1 MKEEDFELP
10 AGIDFS
16 KFEEGEYLIIV
27 DKKIVAYTKEDL
39 KSALE
44 NVKKEYKGKMPLV
57 VKVPSK
63 ETLILGFRMKIG
75 EQE

>member
-27 DKKIVAYTKEDL
+27 DKK
-39 KSALE
+39 
-44 NVKKEYKGKMPLV
+44 
-57 VKVPSK
+57 
-63 ETLILGFRMKIG
+63 
-75 EQE
+75 

>member
-27 DKKIVAYTKEDL
+27 DKKIVAHTKEDL
-39 KSALE
+39 KSA
-44 NVKKEYKGKMPLV
+44 
-57 VKVPSK
+57 S
-63 ETLILGFRMKIG
+63 
-75 EQE
+75 